1 MIDIKDRISIQVGL
15 SGYSFSIKT
24 DSGQHNSGWMG
35 ADTVFV
41 TPQLQKR
48 YSDVAVSV
56 FTPYCTLVPEN
67 FYRPELSRQ
76 MLSDVVNLPSDAV
89 VECVSVPRF
98 AAVMLYSNDNG
109 GTLHRV
115 IAESV
120 LQVDGS
126 KSRPYPELYYM
137 LESLS
142 QIRDYNR
149 IVASYMDGVLYLV
162 ISQGNT
168 LLLCNSYKAQDF
180 TTAQYFLFWAMKK
193 LQLNPEMSTVYFRTP
208 LSEEQELSLYRYF
221 MNVEHQ
227 L

>member
-98 AAVMLYSNDNG
+98 AAVMP
-109 GTLHRV
+109 
-115 IAESV
+115 SV
-120 LQVDGS
+120 LPT
-126 KSRPYPELYYM
+126 KRP
-137 LESLS
+137 S
-142 QIRDYNR
+142 
-149 IVASYMDGVLYLV
+149 
-162 ISQGNT
+162 
-168 LLLCNSYKAQDF
+168 
-180 TTAQYFLFWAMKK
+180 
-193 LQLNPEMSTVYFRTP
+193 STVIFVP
-208 LSEEQELSLYRYF
+208 
-221 MNVEHQ
+221 VAVAV
-227 L
+227 